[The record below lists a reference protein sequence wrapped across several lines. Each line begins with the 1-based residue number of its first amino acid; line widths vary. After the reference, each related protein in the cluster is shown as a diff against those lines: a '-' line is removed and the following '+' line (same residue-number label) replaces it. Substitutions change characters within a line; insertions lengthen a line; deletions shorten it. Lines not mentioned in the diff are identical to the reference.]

1 MMANAVAAVVSLL
14 VGGILAIGVV
24 LTRWPAVHW
33 LAADTFYMV
42 LTAHGIDMLIFW
54 IIFFEIAVL
63 YFCSSTLLRC
73 RIATPRWP
81 GSRFALMLIGAVMN
95 NVAVFQG
102 GSSVMMTSYVPMMAA
117 PSFYL
122 GLILFAVG
130 ALIGCFVFFGTLV
143 IAKRDKTYQGSVPL
157 VTFGAITAAIIAV
170 FTIAS
175 GAIILIPTFLMSI
188 GVVKAVDPL
197 VYRTIWWAFG
207 HSSQQINVAAHISI
221 WYAVAAIAFGA
232 KPMSERVSRGAF
244 LLYILFLQLASAH
257 HLLADPGLSTNWKV
271 VNTSYFMY
279 FAVLASMIH
288 GLTIPGAIEVAQR
301 EKGYNQGLFEWLRK
315 APWGN
320 PVFSGMF
327 ISLIGFGFLGG
338 ISGVMMGTEQL
349 NMIIHN
355 TIYVPGH
362 FHATVVIG
370 TTLSFMALTY
380 FLIPVLFK
388 REMINPGLAK
398 LQPYLFGLSMYFFC
412 LVMMGAGTLGVSRR
426 HWDMALNGAAAGLRV
441 AGRRLPDDGPGR
453 HRRRGGHRR
462 RARSTSTSPS
472 ARCCGA
478 RSWTQRARP
487 ARCSR
492 RSRRPR
498 RRGGAGLRFGRVR
511 GAGHVRAGHGV
522 PGGVRAVLLHQLEVP
537 VPGLGTESDVPRRS
551 ACGASPAGGADQR
564 QPAKPD
570 PRWPRGQPCNSRAT
584 SWACSS
590 CASAW

>member
-1 MMANAVAAVVSLL
+1 MSTATTYRTCPRSGLQFNAQAEKLMLANAVVAVVFLL
-14 VGGILAIGVV
+14 FGGILAIGVV

-54 IIFFEIAVL
+54 IIFFEVAVL

-73 RIATPRWP
+73 RIATPNMAWLA
-81 GSRFALMLIGAVMN
+81 FALMLIGAVTN
-95 NVAVFQG
+95 NVAVLRG
-102 GSSVMMTSYVPMMAA
+102 SSSVMMTSYVPMMAEPA
-117 PSFYL
+117 FYL

-130 ALIGCFVFFGTLV
+130 ALIACFVFFGTLV
-143 IAKRDKTYQGSVPL
+143 VAKREKTYQGSVPL

-170 FTIAS
+170 FTITS
-175 GAIILIPTFLMSI
+175 GAIILIPTFLMSVGI
-188 GVVKAVDPL
+188 VKQVDPL

-301 EKGYNQGLFEWLRK
+301 QKGFTKGLFEWLRK

-320 PVFSGMF
+320 PVFSGVF

-349 NMIIHN
+349 NMLIHN
-355 TIYVPGH
+355 TVYVPGH
-362 FHATVVIG
+362 FHATVVVG

-388 REMINPGLAK
+388 REMISPGLAK
-398 LQPYLFGLSMYFFC
+398 VQPYLFGLSMYFFC

-426 HWDMALNGAAAGLRV
+426 HWDMAFSGAPMTHEWPGAAYLMMGLVGIAGI
-441 AGRRLPDDGPGR
+441 A
-453 HRRRGGHRR
+453 
-462 RARSTSTSPS
+462 AIS
-472 ARCCGA
+472 
-478 RSWTQRARP
+478 
-487 ARCSR
+487 
-492 RSRRPR
+492 
-498 RRGGAGLRFGRVR
+498 GGAIYIYVTVGSLLWGKKLDS
-511 GAGHVRAGHGV
+511 GAVN
-522 PGGVRAVLLHQLEVP
+522 P
-537 VPGLGTESDVPRRS
+537 
-551 ACGASPAGGADQR
+551 
-564 QPAKPD
+564 KPT
-570 PRWPRGQPCNSRAT
+570 PIPPT
-584 SWACSS
+584 P
-590 CASAW
+590 ASAAVQTYGSAGFAAPGTFTLALLFLTAFVLYYFINWKYLGQLWGLS

>member
-1 MMANAVAAVVSLL
+1 MSTTTYRTCPRSGLQFEAQAELLMKANAFVAVVFLL
-14 VGGILAIGVV
+14 IGGILAVGVV

-33 LAADTFYMV
+33 LQADTFYQV

-54 IIFFEIAVL
+54 IIFFEVAVL

-73 RIATPRWP
+73 RIATPRIAWAA
-81 GSRFALMLIGAVMN
+81 FVLMLVGAIMN
-95 NVAVFQG
+95 NVAVLQG

-130 ALIGCFVFFGTLV
+130 ALIACFVFLGTLV
-143 IAKRDKTYQGSVPL
+143 IAKREKTYQGSVPL
-157 VTFGAITAAIIAV
+157 VTFGAITACIIAV

-175 GAIILIPTFLMSI
+175 GAIILIPTFLMSVGLI
-188 GVVKAVDPL
+188 QNVDAL

-232 KPMSERVSRGAF
+232 RPMSERVSRGAF

-257 HLLADPGLSTNWKV
+257 HLLADPGVSTAWKV

-301 EKGYNQGLFEWLRK
+301 QKGYNKGLFEWLRK

-320 PVFSGMF
+320 PVFSGVF

-362 FHATVVIG
+362 FHATVVVG

-380 FLIPVLFK
+380 YLIPVLFK
-388 REMINPGLAK
+388 REMIAPGLAK
-398 LQPYLFGLSMYFFC
+398 IQPYLFGLSMYFFC

-426 HWDMALNGAAAGLRV
+426 HWDMAFQGAALAYEWPGAAYLMMGLVGIGGV
-441 AGRRLPDDGPGR
+441 A
-453 HRRRGGHRR
+453 
-462 RARSTSTSPS
+462 AIV
-472 ARCCGA
+472 
-478 RSWTQRARP
+478 
-487 ARCSR
+487 
-492 RSRRPR
+492 
-498 RRGGAGLRFGRVR
+498 GGAIYIYVTVGSLLWGKRLDQGRQSAQTTPLPPTPAAPVVQTYGSAGFAAPGTFTLAMVFLVAFVLYYFINWKYLSQVWGL
-511 GAGHVRAGHGV
+511 
-522 PGGVRAVLLHQLEVP
+522 
-537 VPGLGTESDVPRRS
+537 S
-551 ACGASPAGGADQR
+551 
-564 QPAKPD
+564 
-570 PRWPRGQPCNSRAT
+570 
-584 SWACSS
+584 
-590 CASAW
+590 